1 MMRWLDGIIDSMDVS
16 WSKLWEDSEEQ
27 GSLAY
32 CSPQGHKESDP
43 TQQLNNSK
51 GLYLHACLDPV
62 HAGEVG

>member
-1 MMRWLDGIIDSMDVS
+1 MMRWLDGITDSMDVS

-32 CSPQGHKESDP
+32 YSPQGHKESDP
-43 TQQLNNSK
+43 TQQLNNNSK
-51 GLYLHACLDPV
+51 GLYFLDPV